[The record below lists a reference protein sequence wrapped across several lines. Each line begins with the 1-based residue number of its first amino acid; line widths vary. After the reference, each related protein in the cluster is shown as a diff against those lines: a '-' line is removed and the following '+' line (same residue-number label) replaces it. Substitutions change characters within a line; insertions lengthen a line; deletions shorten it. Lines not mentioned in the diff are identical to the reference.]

1 MFDEEL
7 LREAIFSWE
16 ELHGKV
22 LEIFVGEQEGVLC
35 VMGRD
40 ITTERVYVVH
50 SQFVENKV
58 K

>member
-7 LREAIFSWE
+7 LRKAIFSWE

-22 LEIFVGEQEGVLC
+22 LEIFVGEHEGVLC

-40 ITTERVYVVH
+40 INTGDIYLIH
-50 SQFVENKV
+50 NQF
-58 K
+58 